1 MRDGFVGKP
10 HLCIDATE
18 EIVMAFYLVQVSYKD
33 TATKSLIIRPQTRD
47 DVISKT
53 CKSLGGTLHSF
64 FFAFGEYDVVAIA
77 EFPDNAAAAAFALGT
92 ASKGAVSKFHTTVLM
107 TAAEGLAAMKKAQQI
122 EYVPPVMG

>member
-1 MRDGFVGKP
+1 
-10 HLCIDATE
+10 
-18 EIVMAFYLVQVSYKD
+18 MAFYLVQVSYKD